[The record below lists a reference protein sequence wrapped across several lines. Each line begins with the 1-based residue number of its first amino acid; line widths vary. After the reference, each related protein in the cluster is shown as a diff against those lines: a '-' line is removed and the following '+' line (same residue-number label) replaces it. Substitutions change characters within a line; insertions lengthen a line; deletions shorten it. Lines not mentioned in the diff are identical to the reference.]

1 MGQEPRRNS
10 YFFLLLKS
18 YKVMSFFLVHVRIL
32 EQSGRRRTRD
42 STGLE
47 GASYLLWVFSQVNH
61 LKKQSWRNPNE
72 PSLLIATTQCHL
84 PRGKGSL
91 QDEGNF
97 LSFFCFFCGFLFVS
111 GLFLVCVFGYLFF
124 PQIKTLKRKFCSI
137 CKDLVLSCWENINIS
152 VSGRRVFNATWNW
165 H

>member
-18 YKVMSFFLVHVRIL
+18 YKVMSFFLVRVRIL

-97 LSFFCFFCGFLFVS
+97 LSFFCFFLWLFVC
-111 GLFLVCVFGYLFF
+111 FRVVFGVCFWLPFF
-124 PQIKTLKRKFCSI
+124 PQIKTLKRKFWSI